1 MIGTYDINGPIIS
14 EDYNLIQ
21 NADTTSISGNTKHN
35 IYGLSPYCQPLA
47 LNNSL
52 NGTMTCAIPDTSPA
66 KDQIPRDSANG
77 APLLDQRGAT
87 RRGNFD
93 IGAYEF
99 WDNNGSLPVELSSFM
114 ASVNG
119 NAVDLKWTTASE
131 INNRGFQIEKNAGS
145 GFVPLAF
152 ISGHGTSTQL
162 NNYSYIDKNVSG
174 GAYSYRLKQIDYD
187 GTFKYSK
194 VVEINL
200 SGPNKFELG
209 QNYPNPFN
217 PTTTIN
223 FALPKTERVRIIVYN
238 LIGQEVYQVTNRDYD
253 AGNHSIQFN
262 GSNLSSGVYFYRIQ
276 AGTFSQVKKM
286 ILMK

>member
-1 MIGTYDINGPIIS
+1 MQSRILVLLKIKFLET
-14 EDYNLIQ
+14 
-21 NADTTSISGNTKHN
+21 
-35 IYGLSPYCQPLA
+35 
-47 LNNSL
+47 
-52 NGTMTCAIPDTSPA
+52 
-66 KDQIPRDSANG
+66 SANG

-87 RRGNFD
+87 RNGNFD

-119 NAVDLKWTTASE
+119 NNVDLKWTTASE